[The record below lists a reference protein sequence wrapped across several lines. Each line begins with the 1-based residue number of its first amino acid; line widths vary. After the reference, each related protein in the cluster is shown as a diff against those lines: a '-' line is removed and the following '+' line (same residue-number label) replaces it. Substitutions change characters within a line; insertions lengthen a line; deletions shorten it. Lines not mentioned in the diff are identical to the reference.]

1 MACVVP
7 PPHNYDGDTTVSNED
22 SVHQSSMKAAVWRG
36 RHDVRVEEVRV
47 PDKPAEGW
55 VKIRV
60 HWCGICGS
68 DLHEYVAGP
77 VFIPV
82 DHPHPLTGLKGQ
94 CILGHEF
101 SGEIAELGAGVTGF
115 QVGERVTADACQHC
129 GKCYYCT
136 HGLYNICENLA
147 FTGLMN
153 NGAFAEY
160 VNVPA
165 ELLYKL
171 PENFPTEA
179 GALIEPLAVGLHAV
193 KKAGNI
199 VGQTVVVVGA
209 GTIGLCTIMCAKA
222 AGAGR
227 IIALEMSSARK
238 KKALEVGANVVID
251 PKECDAIA
259 EVKALTGGYG
269 ADVSFECIGNKA
281 TAKLAIDV
289 IRKAGKCVMVGI
301 FEEPSAF
308 NFFEIVSTEKEII
321 GSLAYNGE
329 FADVIRFIADG
340 RIDVQP
346 LITGRISLADIVS
359 HGFEE
364 LVNNKDGN
372 VKIIVQPIAG
382 RPALTA

>member
-1 MACVVP
+1 M
-7 PPHNYDGDTTVSNED
+7 
-22 SVHQSSMKAAVWRG
+22 QAAVWHG
-36 RHDVRVEEVRV
+36 RHDIRVQDV
-47 PDKPAEGW
+47 PVPQKPPAGW
-55 VKIRV
+55 VQIRV

-68 DLHEYVAGP
+68 DLHEYLAGP

-94 CILGHEF
+94 CTLGHEF
-101 SGEIAELGAGVTGF
+101 SGEIAELGDGVTGYA
-115 QVGERVTADACQHC
+115 VGERVTADACQHC

-171 PENFPTEA
+171 PDDFPTEA

-193 KKAGNI
+193 KKAGEL
-199 VGQTVVVVGA
+199 VGKTVVVVGA

-227 IIALEMSSARK
+227 VIALEMSAARK
-238 KKALEVGANVVID
+238 AKAMEVGASLVID

-259 EVKALTGGYG
+259 ELKALTGGYG
-269 ADVSFECIGNKA
+269 ADVSFECIGNKN
-281 TAKLAIDV
+281 TAKLALDV
-289 IRKAGKCVMVGI
+289 IRKAGRCVMVGI
-301 FEEPSAF
+301 FEEPSQF
-308 NFFEIVSTEKEII
+308 NFFELVATEKEVV

-340 RIDVQP
+340 RIDVRP
-346 LITGRISLADIVS
+346 LITGRIALPDIVT

-364 LVNNKDGN
+364 LVHNKDAN
-372 VKIIVQPIAG
+372 VKIIV
-382 RPALTA
+382 RPATA

>member
-1 MACVVP
+1 MNSAS
-7 PPHNYDGDTTVSNED
+7 TE
-22 SVHQSSMKAAVWRG
+22 HQRSMQAAVWHG
-36 RHDVRVEEVRV
+36 RHDIRVQDV
-47 PDKPAEGW
+47 PVPQKPPAGW
-55 VKIRV
+55 VQIRV

-68 DLHEYVAGP
+68 DLHEYLAGP

-94 CILGHEF
+94 CTLGHEF
-101 SGEIAELGAGVTGF
+101 SGEIAELGDGVTGYA
-115 QVGERVTADACQHC
+115 VGERVTADACQHC

-136 HGLYNICENLA
+136 HGLYNICEKLA

-171 PENFPTEA
+171 PDDFPTEA
-179 GALIEPLAVGLHAV
+179 GALIEPLAVGMHAV
-193 KKAGNI
+193 KKAGEL
-199 VGQTVVVVGA
+199 VGKTVVVVGA

-227 IIALEMSSARK
+227 VIALEMSAARK
-238 KKALEVGANVVID
+238 AKAMEVGASLVID

-259 EVKALTGGYG
+259 ELKALTGGYG
-269 ADVSFECIGNKA
+269 ADVSFECIGNKN
-281 TAKLAIDV
+281 TAKLALDV
-289 IRKAGKCVMVGI
+289 IRKAGRCVMVGI
-301 FEEPSAF
+301 FEEPSQF
-308 NFFEIVSTEKEII
+308 NFFELVATEKEVV

-340 RIDVQP
+340 RIDVRP
-346 LITGRISLADIVS
+346 LITGRIALPDIVT

-364 LVNNKDGN
+364 LVHNKDAN
-372 VKIIVQPIAG
+372 VKIIV
-382 RPALTA
+382 RPATA

>member
-1 MACVVP
+1 MNSAS
-7 PPHNYDGDTTVSNED
+7 TE
-22 SVHQSSMKAAVWRG
+22 HQRSMQAAVWHG
-36 RHDVRVEEVRV
+36 RHDIRVQDV
-47 PDKPAEGW
+47 PVPQKPPAGW
-55 VKIRV
+55 VQIRV

-68 DLHEYVAGP
+68 DLHEYLAGP

-94 CILGHEF
+94 CTLGHEF
-101 SGEIAELGAGVTGF
+101 SGEIAELGDGVTGYA
-115 QVGERVTADACQHC
+115 VGERVTADACQHC

-171 PENFPTEA
+171 PDDFPTEA
-179 GALIEPLAVGLHAV
+179 GALIEPLAVGMHAV
-193 KKAGNI
+193 KKAGEL
-199 VGQTVVVVGA
+199 VGKTVVVVGA

-227 IIALEMSSARK
+227 VIALEMSAARK
-238 KKALEVGANVVID
+238 AKAMEVGASLVID

-259 EVKALTGGYG
+259 ELKALTGGYG
-269 ADVSFECIGNKA
+269 ADVSFECIGNKN
-281 TAKLAIDV
+281 TAKLALDV
-289 IRKAGKCVMVGI
+289 IRKAGRCVMVGI
-301 FEEPSAF
+301 FEEPSQF
-308 NFFEIVSTEKEII
+308 NFFELVATEKEVV

-340 RIDVQP
+340 RIDVRP
-346 LITGRISLADIVS
+346 LITGRIALPDIVT

-364 LVNNKDGN
+364 LVHNKDAN
-372 VKIIVQPIAG
+372 VKIIV
-382 RPALTA
+382 RPATA

>member
-1 MACVVP
+1 MACVDS
-7 PPHNYDGDTTVSNED
+7 PHNYDGDTTVSNED

-372 VKIIVQPIAG
+372 VKIIVQPIASQ
-382 RPALTA
+382 PALTA

>member
-1 MACVVP
+1 MNSAS
-7 PPHNYDGDTTVSNED
+7 TE
-22 SVHQSSMKAAVWRG
+22 HQRSMQAAVWHG
-36 RHDVRVEEVRV
+36 RHDIRVQDV
-47 PDKPAEGW
+47 PVPQKPPAGW
-55 VKIRV
+55 VQIRV

-68 DLHEYVAGP
+68 DLHEYLAGP

-94 CILGHEF
+94 CTLGHEF
-101 SGEIAELGAGVTGF
+101 SGEIAELGDGVTGYA
-115 QVGERVTADACQHC
+115 VGERVTADACQHC

-136 HGLYNICENLA
+136 HGLYNICEKLA

-171 PENFPTEA
+171 PDDFPTEA

-193 KKAGNI
+193 KKAGEL
-199 VGQTVVVVGA
+199 VGKTVVVVGA

-227 IIALEMSSARK
+227 VIALEMSAARK
-238 KKALEVGANVVID
+238 AKAMEVGASLVID

-259 EVKALTGGYG
+259 ELKALTGGYG
-269 ADVSFECIGNKA
+269 ADVSFECIGNKN
-281 TAKLAIDV
+281 TAKLALDV
-289 IRKAGKCVMVGI
+289 IRKAGRCVMVGI
-301 FEEPSAF
+301 FEEPSQF
-308 NFFEIVSTEKEII
+308 NFFELVATEKEVV

-340 RIDVQP
+340 RIDVRP
-346 LITGRISLADIVS
+346 LITGRIALPDIVT

-364 LVNNKDGN
+364 LVHNKDAN
-372 VKIIVQPIAG
+372 VKIIV
-382 RPALTA
+382 RPATA

>member
-1 MACVVP
+1 M
-7 PPHNYDGDTTVSNED
+7 NSMTRE
-22 SVHQSSMKAAVWRG
+22 HQASMQAAVWHG
-36 RHDVRVEEVRV
+36 RQDIRVQQV
-47 PDKPAEGW
+47 PVPQAPPAGW

-94 CILGHEF
+94 CTLGHEF
-101 SGEIAELGAGVTGF
+101 SGEIAEIGEGVTGYT
-115 QVGERVTADACQHC
+115 VGERVTADACQHC
-129 GKCYYCT
+129 GTCYYCT

-153 NGAFAEY
+153 NGAFAEF

-171 PENFPTEA
+171 PDNFPTEA

-193 KKAGNI
+193 KKAGSI
-199 VGQTVVVVGA
+199 VGKTVVVVGA

-238 KKALEVGANVVID
+238 AKALEVGASLVID

-259 EVKALTGGYG
+259 EVKAKTCGYG
-269 ADVSFECIGNKA
+269 ADVSFECIGNKN

-289 IRKAGKCVMVGI
+289 IRKAGRCVMVGI
-301 FEEPSAF
+301 FEEPSCF
-308 NFFEIVSTEKEII
+308 NFFELVATEKEVF

-346 LITGRISLADIVS
+346 LITGRIALADIVTR
-359 HGFEE
+359 GFEE

-372 VKIIVQPIAG
+372 VKIIVQPVAG
-382 RPALTA
+382 